1 MLSGNIDC
9 RRHLQLAR
17 LILAFRLEEEGVFR
31 DDKEIWLPNDVPKE
45 CYCPLQLFIQRRLW
59 VLWAATCQ
67 QDSRILIAKRSIRIR
82 TWEMGRI
89 GRNSSPN
96 GCHSSGNDRERCGT
110 MDRSASF
117 CEPFSPFRSAFVG
130 AREAIS
136 NFNES
141 LVENVP
147 SVCLTTSTAMI
158 SCCRNQEMTGCVKCR
173 NVYSPLILSHCA
185 SLKAPVKTDF

>member
-17 LILAFRLEEEGVFR
+17 LFLAFRLEGEGVFG
-31 DDKEIWLPNDVPKE
+31 DDKEIYLANDVPKE
-45 CYCPLQLFIQRRLW
+45 CYCPLQLFIHRRFW

-67 QDSRILIAKRSIRIR
+67 QDSRILIAKRSIRIPTR
-82 TWEMGRI
+82 EMGRI

-110 MDRSASF
+110 MDRSASSCQDF
-117 CEPFSPFRSAFVG
+117 FFPFRPAFIG

-141 LVENVP
+141 SVEKCSKCVP
-147 SVCLTTSTAMI
+147 NNL
-158 SCCRNQEMTGCVKCR
+158 
-173 NVYSPLILSHCA
+173 HC
-185 SLKAPVKTDF
+185 DD